1 MSKRPFGH
9 SEMRDHIDLDK
20 ELRPVKHQRRVEGA
34 SDSIITDPEN
44 LMDNWYL
51 SAQEMRRQRDSKE
64 DRHKWIARQNLDPG
78 RYPIVGV
85 WRYSRNKNQKTWKQ
99 EGQTRTARALSPL
112 GGSIRFSANRED
124 REFSSIYRQWAE
136 GHKQDFLNTLYS
148 RYAVSGV
155 IPEEVVWRIFRCLV
169 SELIPRN
176 QAWNN
181 APSYV
186 IEHPNTIWQVGKCI
200 FNIITNGRFWSD
212 DYNTIN
218 TVDNGQKFGDYKRNV
233 LQKVYSKNLMKYVLA
248 CLSADPTRR
257 YFRSELLEHFET
269 VLSIFEGTYQPD
281 IVDGSDLL
289 SPYLPT
295 NPLIPSGFT
304 REEGQVY
311 ETLLKIVDERAK
323 HAGDGKQRIPHIAVV
338 TDLAKDYDDLLA
350 MMCLKEL
357 HRLGVV
363 YVEGFVANLMPADK
377 RALFGRGALDSM
389 GYTDIPIGIGTIG
402 DPNRTL
408 EAHSHEFDNTEEFM
422 AAPEKVKD
430 FKDGQELLDII
441 FKEAKEKGHKITV
454 LTISSL
460 MDMAKFSEEH
470 EELLAEGLENVVL
483 QGGYRIINGKLTADF
498 AAQNNKF
505 DEEGANVFHAFLQKR
520 DIHSTAWTK
529 VAATAVPLYNDLF
542 EFLDQSGHPLGPYL
556 RTVQVRQDLNFYER
570 ACSDHPYA
578 PYMTQHWY
586 VQTKSTWFAAG
597 HEPDEEYP
605 KGEDMIPY
613 FTKVVAYDALA
624 AVGSAGDD
632 VLKEFGIVKP
642 IVKRKDVEDEF
653 HKLVGIPA
661 VRESEGQPGLP
672 QEENFDAEMMG
683 TVITALLKGS
693 ILAKLQGLGGVG
705 LDK

>member
-1 MSKRPFGH
+1 MFKRPFGH
-9 SEMRDHIDLDK
+9 SNMRDRIDLDK
-20 ELRPVKHQRRVEGA
+20 ELRPAKHQRRVEGA
-34 SDSIITDPEN
+34 SDSITTDLDN

-51 SAQEMRRQRDSKE
+51 SAQEMRRQRDSKN
-64 DRHKWIARQNLDPG
+64 DRSKWDARQALDPG
-78 RYPIVGV
+78 RYQIQGV
-85 WRYSRNKNQKTWKQ
+85 WRYSRTKDQKTWKQ
-99 EGQTRTARALSPL
+99 EDQTRRGRDRSTGTPFRLPAHRA
-112 GGSIRFSANRED
+112 D
-124 REFSSIYRQWAE
+124 REFSNIYRQWVE
-136 GHKQDFLNTLYS
+136 GRKQEFLNTLYN
-148 RYAVSGV
+148 RYAVSGA

-169 SELIPRN
+169 SELIPMDKTW
-176 QAWNN
+176 AS
-181 APSYV
+181 APDYL
-186 IEHPNTIWQVGKCI
+186 IESPNTIWQVGKCI
-200 FNIITNGRFWSD
+200 FHILTRGRFWSD
-212 DYNTIN
+212 EYNALN
-218 TVDNGQKFGDYKRNV
+218 PVDGIDRFGDYKRNV
-233 LQKVYSKNLMKYVLA
+233 LQKVYSRNLMKYILA
-248 CLSADPTRR
+248 CLSADTTKRFSR
-257 YFRSELLEHFET
+257 NELLQHFEK
-269 VLSIFEGTYQPD
+269 VLSIFERTYHPD
-281 IVDGSDLL
+281 PVDESDLL

-295 NPLIPSGFT
+295 NPLIPNGFT

-311 ETLLKIVDERAK
+311 ETLLKIVDQRAK
-323 HAGDGKQRIPHIAVV
+323 LAGDGKQRIPHIAVV

-363 YVEGFVANLMPADK
+363 FVEGFVANLMPPDR

-389 GYTDIPIGIGTIG
+389 GYPNIPVGIGTIG

-408 EAHSHEFDNTEEFM
+408 EAHTHEFDNTEEFM
-422 AAPEKVKD
+422 PALEKKKD
-430 FKDGQELLDII
+430 LKDGQTLLKMI
-441 FKEAKEKGHKITV
+441 FEDALEKGHKITV

-470 EELLAEGLENVVL
+470 EKLLEKGIENVVL

-505 DEEGANVFHAFLQKR
+505 DEQGADTFHAFMQR
-520 DIHSTAWTK
+520 HDIKSTAWTK

-556 RTVQVRQDLNFYER
+556 RKVQVQQDLNFYER

-578 PYMTQHWY
+578 PYMTQDWY

-597 HEPDEEYP
+597 HEPDEPYP
-605 KGEDMIPY
+605 MGKDMIPY

-632 VLKEFGIVKP
+632 VLEEFGLVKP
-642 IVKRKDVEDEF
+642 IRKRKDVDDKT

-661 VRESEGQPGLP
+661 VRESESQPGLP